1 MCYMN
6 CCWSVLARMQQL
18 LAGAV
23 GEVGVSA
30 FCNSILEMGV
40 DTAEGEL
47 LVALLAGLLEGVVGK
62 AAIVA
67 MVMADDDAM
76 LGSELLKCLL
86 GLD

>member
-1 MCYMN
+1 MHCR
-6 CCWSVLARMQQL
+6 WPALARMQQL

-23 GEVGVSA
+23 GEVADGA

-47 LVALLAGLLEGVVGK
+47 LVALLAGLFEGVVGK
-62 AAIVA
+62 SAIVA
-67 MVMADDDAM
+67 MVVADGDAM
-76 LGSELLKCLL
+76 LGSKLLEHLL